1 MSISI
6 WTNGLLTVMAQNMQ
20 QSRGFGNNFKFPEGS
35 GPSGT
40 TSSGATGGG
49 SNTGFTDDTQDDDLY
64 A

>member
-1 MSISI
+1 MDGS
-6 WTNGLLTVMAQNMQ
+6 LTVMAQNMQ

-40 TSSGATGGG
+40 TSSGPTGGS